1 MVFGFLRFGVFG
13 VLGFWGLGFR
23 VLGFIGFRFWGLG
36 VLVDFLGRCKFLL
49 GGFCFIFLI
58 GSGIFF
64 GLWLDMRFFLMN
76 FLNFLEISA
85 GLTPF
90 PPIDPKLSHKTKK
103 FSTCQNLPKLP
114 TIPETSSKTSNFHFK
129 SQIPRLRSHSNPASD
144 IHYALTNL
152 QPYKYVLGPKSI
164 QRSRPCLEIRE
175 PRLQLAASFSNFTAR
190 NRPGYSVG
198 SPSR

>member
-76 FLNFLEISA
+76 FLKPINSILITCANTYLFCSCL
-85 GLTPF
+85 LF
-90 PPIDPKLSHKTKK
+90 PLFFFIIKLK
-103 FSTCQNLPKLP
+103 
-114 TIPETSSKTSNFHFK
+114 
-129 SQIPRLRSHSNPASD
+129 
-144 IHYALTNL
+144 
-152 QPYKYVLGPKSI
+152 
-164 QRSRPCLEIRE
+164 
-175 PRLQLAASFSNFTAR
+175 
-190 NRPGYSVG
+190 
-198 SPSR
+198 